1 MKKTAEI
8 IFLSSEYI
16 KHTATGLTGGRH
28 IYSDDIMFYHF
39 TVTVSATYTPFCA
52 YTHIV
57 QVPLP
62 TAWISPSG
70 VTVATAVLQLS

>member
-1 MKKTAEI
+1 MKQNCGNNFPAICLYETYGHRI
-8 IFLSSEYI
+8 NWWP
-16 KHTATGLTGGRH
+16 H

-39 TVTVSATYTPFCA
+39 TVTVSAAYTPFCA

-62 TAWISPSG
+62 TAWRSPSG
-70 VTVATAVLQLS
+70 VTVATAVLLLS